1 MSPWFAT
8 PMAGIYPHSLR
19 SLPFSAVSFFLGGRP
34 RLLGTRTCAVAVS
47 LDQIYNLKMTEQT
60 YFFKLLNTVFI
71 IQTQTNINL

>member
-8 PMAGIYPHSLR
+8 PMARIYPHSLC

-34 RLLGTRTCAVAVS
+34 RLLGTRACAVAVS

-60 YFFKLLNTVFI
+60 YFFKIIKYSIYHINTD
-71 IQTQTNINL
+71 